1 MTIALALIYALVT
14 WWASTVIIIYLD
26 GLKQS
31 TFKYSLAGMTVLT
44 LACLYGL
51 YRSANDT
58 SVMGAYIAFTCGL
71 LAWGWQEVSF
81 YMGFVTGSRKQ
92 PCPENCR
99 GWAHFG
105 HAIQTSIY
113 HELAIIASAVL
124 VVALTWG
131 GSNQI
136 GTWTFLILWWMH
148 QSAKLNVFLGV
159 RNLNEEFL
167 PEHLTFLKGFLN
179 KKAMNLLFPFS
190 VTIST
195 VITVIVAMK
204 AFSESASAFEQAGY
218 SFLTA
223 MMALAILEHWLLV
236 VPMPSTKLWSAG
248 LKSRGAA
255 KPFDAEIVVGFLGA
269 GKTTFLK
276 RLLAATDPAQ
286 KTVVLVNDFGELGI
300 DAGLLEGGQADVV
313 ELPNGCICCSLRGDV
328 TTRLKSVIETM
339 APDRILI
346 EPSGVADVASL
357 LGVMEAPVLKPLVRS
372 TTLWTVIDAAAFM
385 ADYARLHDYFSVQAK
400 LAPAFIVNKVDLV
413 SEAEFEAVATT
424 LMTINPA
431 ARILPARHGVV
442 DAADMAATNPVLPN
456 VPVATGDD
464 ELLRDGAG
472 TAAGQHHD
480 HGSAVDHDHHAHD
493 KIALGFENFSLH
505 LDRSIPV
512 AELRPMLEALVTARF
527 GRIERLKGLVR
538 SGEGWLR
545 FDIAGGRPSI
555 MVHAPRAD
563 ESPRVMVIGTQLNRD
578 QLTRLFM
585 TGSTGATLR
594 LAATA

>member
-1 MTIALALIYALVT
+1 MTIALALVYALVT

-26 GLKQS
+26 GLKQH
-31 TFKYSLAGMTVLT
+31 TFKYSLAGMTILT
-44 LACLYGL
+44 AVCLYGL
-51 YRSANDT
+51 SRTASDT

-81 YMGFVTGSRKQ
+81 YMGFVTGTRKQ

-204 AFSESASAFEQAGY
+204 AFSGVATPFERAGY

-248 LKSRGAA
+248 LKSRGTA

-276 RLLAATDPAQ
+276 RLLAAADPAQ

-300 DAGLLEGGQADVV
+300 DAGLLEGAQADVV

-328 TTRLKSVIETM
+328 TTRLKSVIDTM

-357 LGVMEAPVLKPLVRS
+357 LGVMEAPALKPLVRS

-385 ADYARLHDYFSVQAK
+385 TDYARLHDYFSVQAR
-400 LAPAFIVNKVDLV
+400 LAPAFILNKLDLV
-413 SEAEFEAVATT
+413 SEAEFDAVATT
-424 LMTINPA
+424 LLTINPA

-442 DAADMAATNPVLPN
+442 DPAELAGTNPLLPKL
-456 VPVATGDD
+456 PVAV
-464 ELLRDGAG
+464 RDQDFAPDAS
-472 TAAGQHHD
+472 AAVASHRHD
-480 HGSAVDHDHHAHD
+480 HVHADNHDHHAHD
-493 KIALGFENFSLH
+493 KVALGFENFSAH
-505 LDRSIPV
+505 LDRSFAV
-512 AELRPMLEALVTARF
+512 AELRPMLDALVKGGF

-585 TGSTGATLR
+585 TGSTGASLR